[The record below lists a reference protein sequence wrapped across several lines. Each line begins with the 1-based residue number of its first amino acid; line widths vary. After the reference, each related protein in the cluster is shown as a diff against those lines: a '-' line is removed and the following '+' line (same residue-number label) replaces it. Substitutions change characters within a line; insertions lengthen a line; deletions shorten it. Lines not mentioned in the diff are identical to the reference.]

1 MGKNIVSSFGKGF
14 CGEKTA
20 VNTTRKAVPKY
31 IQIYEWL
38 HGMVRRGKFAVGE
51 NLPTEQELARRF
63 QVNRMTVRKAF
74 DKMVLEEMVVRTRG
88 KGTVLVADTP
98 RGYIYNLE
106 VTTGFFHDMQLYGVT
121 PGLELISRE
130 VCPAGD
136 LVSRALNLKE
146 GQKVISM
153 VRRFWAGEEP
163 VMIERTFMSH
173 AEFSEL
179 LEVDLT
185 GLRYPV
191 LKERFNIVPDH
202 ASQTVSAVMCSP
214 QDLDLL
220 RLQGPLPGLL
230 LECVVYDR
238 TDIPVEFGQYLYRS
252 DRYKVNMHSV
262 EYVYT
267 RASADPPAPLLPRN
281 GSRA

>member
-1 MGKNIVSSFGKGF
+1 
-14 CGEKTA
+14 
-20 VNTTRKAVPKY
+20 VNTTRKSVPKY

-51 NLPTEQELARRF
+51 NLPAEQELARRF

-88 KGTVLVADTP
+88 KGTVLVSDTP
-98 RGYIYNLE
+98 KGYIYNLE
-106 VTTGFFHDMQLYGVT
+106 VTTGFFHDMKLYGVT
-121 PGLELISRE
+121 PSVELISKE
-130 VCPAGD
+130 VLAAGS
-136 LVSRALNLKE
+136 LVSRALNLKQ
-146 GQKVISM
+146 GQKIIGM

-163 VMIERTFMSH
+163 VMIERTFMSYD
-173 AEFSEL
+173 EFSGL
-179 LEVDLT
+179 LDVDLG
-185 GLRYPV
+185 GLRYPI

-214 QDLDLL
+214 YDLELL
-220 RLQGPLPGLL
+220 GLQGQGPMPGLL
-230 LECVVYDR
+230 LECVVYDK

-262 EYVYT
+262 EYIYT
-267 RASADPPAPLLPRN
+267 RSSAGPPEPLLPQS
-281 GSRA
+281 GPRA

>member
-1 MGKNIVSSFGKGF
+1 MNR
-14 CGEKTA
+14 
-20 VNTTRKAVPKY
+20 TRKSIPKY

-38 HGMVRRGKFAVGE
+38 HGMIRRGKYAVGE

-63 QVNRMTVRKAF
+63 HVNRMTVRKAF

-88 KGTVLVADTP
+88 KGSVLISDTP

-121 PGLELISRE
+121 PSVELISRE
-130 VCPAGD
+130 VCPSIP
-136 LVSRALNLKE
+136 LVSRVLNLRE
-146 GQKVISM
+146 EQKVIAMS
-153 VRRFWAGEEP
+153 RRFWAGEEP
-163 VMIERTFMSH
+163 VMIERTFMSY

-179 LEVDLT
+179 LDLDLA
-185 GLRYPV
+185 GLRYPI

-220 RLQGPLPGLL
+220 KLQGPMPGLL
-230 LECVVYDR
+230 LECIVYDK

-252 DRYKVNMHSV
+252 DRYKVNIHSV

-267 RASADPPAPLLPRN
+267 RASADPPEPLLPQN
-281 GSRA
+281 GSQA

>member
-1 MGKNIVSSFGKGF
+1 
-14 CGEKTA
+14 
-20 VNTTRKAVPKY
+20 
-31 IQIYEWL
+31 
-38 HGMVRRGKFAVGE
+38 MVRRGRFAVGE
-51 NLPTEQELARRF
+51 NLPTEHELARRF
-63 QVNRMTVRKAF
+63 KVNRMTVRKAF

-88 KGTVLVADTP
+88 KGTVLVSDRP
-98 RGYIYNLE
+98 KGYIYNLE
-106 VTTGFFHDMQLYGVT
+106 VTTGFFHDMKLYGVT
-121 PGLELISRE
+121 PSVELISRE
-130 VCPAGD
+130 VVAAGS
-136 LVSRALNLKE
+136 LVNRILNLQE
-146 GQKVISM
+146 GEKVIAM

-179 LEVDLT
+179 LNVDLA

-220 RLQGPLPGLL
+220 RLQGPMPGLL
-230 LECVVYDR
+230 LECAVYDK
-238 TDIPVEFGQYLYRS
+238 TEIPIEFGQYLYRS

-267 RASADPPAPLLPRN
+267 SSSADPPEPLLPRN
-281 GSRA
+281 GTRA